1 MRSPYSNHVVAQN
14 ETYENLALNRRSCI
28 IRSPYSNHVAVQW
41 DVHGN
46 LVLPHINSA
55 LWQQSAW
62 YFEVDFMMIRSP

>member
-1 MRSPYSNHVVAQN
+1 MNVY
-14 ETYENLALNRRSCI
+14 YEDLALRHI
-28 IRSPYSNHVAVQW
+28 QDLGIRSPYSNHVAVQW